1 MDEYLDTDFR
11 ERFSK
16 GNLLVP
22 FLVFI
27 STFLSGQTATSFAA
41 AAIIRLKYQT

>member
-1 MDEYLDTDFR
+1 MDDTDF
-11 ERFSK
+11 EEKFSN

-22 FLVFI
+22 FLVFV
-27 STFLSGQTATSFAA
+27 STFPSGQTATSFAA